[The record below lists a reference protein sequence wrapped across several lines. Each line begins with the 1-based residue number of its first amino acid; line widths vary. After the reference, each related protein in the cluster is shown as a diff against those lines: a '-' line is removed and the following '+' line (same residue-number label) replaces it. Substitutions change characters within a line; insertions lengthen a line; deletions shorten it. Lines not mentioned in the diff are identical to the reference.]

1 MMEDLG
7 SVPKG
12 LRTLWRSSVQM
23 AVLAARAEN
32 AKEKQAT

>member
-12 LRTLWRSSVQM
+12 LRTLWRSSMQM
-23 AVLAARAEN
+23 AVLEARAEN